1 MMNYKVKLVAM
12 AAALLL
18 TVTAC
23 GTPSRASSAPAAP
36 SSGSAAPEASSQAAP
51 PEASSQVTPP
61 SATDTD
67 KPVTGFSLAI
77 PMQYD
82 WVTPFSDG
90 LAQVGTNVGEN
101 LGDANYPYYRQNRC
115 YIDATGKVVL
125 ELDPSYSS
133 AGSFCEGKAVVYRK
147 FQDNR
152 EYNYIDKTGKVLLE
166 HWLADERGFGGG
178 GDNGAFTRNLWLTA
192 EEPAVFPKYL
202 SGAIRMGSSKNEAVL
217 YDSNLETVIPYGIC
231 NWIEWLT
238 DTEYVIVSTVQPTA
252 DPNAFGNA
260 LYGVLKLDGSVVLEQ
275 KYSSVSYLPDYGF
288 IASTVKPGADPNALD
303 GKLYGAFK
311 LDGSVALE
319 QKYSAMTYLPNYGF
333 AVKDTP
339 DAPCR
344 LLLHDGSS
352 VVPQGY
358 TASDIALKDA
368 ETLFFTVTGADGSSE
383 FGTMDKT
390 GKVLTELVPN
400 KNHSLYFAQLAASVS
415 KPLPTVVPAGMEML
429 SQDDKTQIVATG
441 KPYTEDYKL
450 VPDVKVGIAD
460 LAGNWLV
467 KPTYE
472 ATSLLCEGIFKI
484 CNGHTFDADRGVEM
498 ATDFSLVSA
507 DEKVKSEAYKDF
519 GNLSE

>member
-23 GTPSRASSAPAAP
+23 GTPGGASSAPAAP

-133 AGSFCEGKAVVYRK
+133 AGSFCEGKAIVYRE
-147 FQDNR
+147 FEGNR

-202 SGAIRMGSSKNEAVL
+202 SGAIRMGSSKNEAAL
-217 YDSNLETVIPYGIC
+217 FDSNLKAVIPYGTYSWI
-231 NWIEWLT
+231 NWIA
-238 DTEYVIVSTVQPTA
+238 DTEYANVSILKPST
-252 DPNAFGNA
+252 DPNAFGDT
-260 LYGVLKLDGSVVLEQ
+260 LCGVIKLDGSVVLEP
-275 KYSSVSYLPDYGF
+275 KYSSVSYLPD
-288 IASTVKPGADPNALD
+288 
-303 GKLYGAFK
+303 
-311 LDGSVALE
+311 
-319 QKYSAMTYLPNYGF
+319 YGF

-358 TASDIALKDA
+358 TASDISLKDDG
-368 ETLFFTVTGADGSSE
+368 TLFFAVTGTDGSQK

-390 GKVLTELVPN
+390 GKVLTEPTASQTGGASAVP
-400 KNHSLYFAQLAASVS
+400 LTPGDS
-415 KPLPTVVPAGMEML
+415 KLPPATVPAGMEML

-450 VPDVKVGIAD
+450 IPDVKVGIAD

-472 ATSLLCEGIFKI
+472 ATSLLCDGIFKI
-484 CNGHTFDADRGVEM
+484 CNGHALSADYGVEM

-519 GNLSE
+519 GNLSENMIAVSDGAKWGYLRVTR